1 MKKTLENKIQKYK
14 KITYPIENHVHK
26 KYQPNKVNT
35 LHVQKE
41 MSNHKTAT
49 EPKDGSACGLN
60 PSAGGIDFVA
70 APVLKTGAALRLLN
84 GTEEEGASPKKNQT
98 QSFQT
103 KKLYWICH
111 LLILAQII

>member
-1 MKKTLENKIQKYK
+1 M
-14 KITYPIENHVHK
+14 
-26 KYQPNKVNT
+26 NT